1 MLQNDTGTSSIY
13 RPLNFSVLM
22 SVYLGTKASELT
34 TCFESLLSQ
43 TLPANEIVVVI
54 DGPLTTETKHCLNQ
68 YCGRLPI
75 KPLPFPT
82 NRGLGLA
89 LRDGLVACENELIA
103 RVDSDDVSLPQRFQ
117 KQTMFMVEN
126 SAISI
131 VGSALCET
139 YYFRKTSTKVIR
151 NVPKSSHL
159 GRSHR
164 IRNPLN
170 HPTVMYRKSHV
181 LSCGNYENCNLFE
194 DYLLWAKI
202 IQNGYKVANLCDPLV
217 ETTVDNEY
225 FKRRGGLKYIF
236 DEIALCKRLLAL
248 NYFSKINAA
257 TFLCTRIPLRL
268 IPNPWRKFI
277 YLTLLRTRSI

>member
-54 DGPLTTETKHCLNQ
+54 DGPLTTDTKNCLNQ

-117 KQTMFMVEN
+117 KQTLFMVEN
-126 SAISI
+126 STISI

-139 YYFRKTSTKVIR
+139 YNFRKTLTKVIR

-225 FKRRGGLKYIF
+225 FKRRGGIKYIF

>member
-1 MLQNDTGTSSIY
+1 FHPM
-13 RPLNFSVLM
+13 NFSVLV
-22 SVYLGTKASELT
+22 SVYLGTKASELA

-43 TLPANEIVVVI
+43 TLPAKEIVVVI
-54 DGPLTTETKHCLNQ
+54 DGPLTTDTEHCLNQ

-75 KPLPFPT
+75 KLLPFPT

-89 LRDGLVACENELIA
+89 LRDGLVACEYELIA
-103 RVDSDDVSLPQRFQ
+103 RVDSDDISLPQRFQ
-117 KQTMFMVEN
+117 KQATFMMEN
-126 SAISI
+126 STISI

-151 NVPKSSHL
+151 NVPKISHL
-159 GRSHR
+159 GRGNR

-181 LSCGNYENCNLFE
+181 VSCGNYENCKLFE
-194 DYLLWAKI
+194 DYLLWAKL
-202 IQNGYKVANLCDPLV
+202 IQNGYKVANLCEPLV

-225 FKRRGGLKYIF
+225 FKRRGGIKYIIN
-236 DEIALCKRLLAL
+236 EIALCKRLLTIK
-248 NYFSKINAA
+248 YFSKIDAA

-268 IPNPWRKFI
+268 IPNGCRKLI
-277 YLTLLRTRSI
+277 YRTLLRSRSN

>member
-1 MLQNDTGTSSIY
+1 MSQNDTGTSSIY

-54 DGPLTTETKHCLNQ
+54 DGPLTTDTKHCLNQ

-75 KPLPFPT
+75 KLLPFPT

-117 KQTMFMVEN
+117 KQTLFMVEN
-126 SAISI
+126 STISI
-131 VGSALCET
+131 LGSALCET

-194 DYLLWAKI
+194 DYLLWA
-202 IQNGYKVANLCDPLV
+202 
-217 ETTVDNEY
+217 
-225 FKRRGGLKYIF
+225 
-236 DEIALCKRLLAL
+236 
-248 NYFSKINAA
+248 
-257 TFLCTRIPLRL
+257 
-268 IPNPWRKFI
+268 
-277 YLTLLRTRSI
+277 